1 MCKKI
6 IKNEIKENK
15 RKLREGLVDNGL
27 TEAYT
32 LQKKLF
38 CFKKRWTVIISPKE
52 VENPQPLLSM

>member
-15 RKLREGLVDNGL
+15 RKLLRRIIDNGL

-38 CFKKRWTVIISPKE
+38 CFKKRWIVIISPKE
-52 VENPQPLLSM
+52 VENPQLLLSM